1 MTTLTEEQI
10 TILIDSREQAPFA
23 FPGMSTE
30 TATLRAGDYSVH
42 GLENDVAVERKSLPD
57 LLACIG
63 RERERFEAEL
73 VRLRGYGSRCVVVEG
88 AWATLEAG
96 DYRSQ
101 VSPAAV
107 CGTLAAWTGRY
118 QIPFMF
124 LGSRASAEK
133 FTRRFLFHAA
143 RRIWE
148 QGVVFRRSV
157 A

>member
-1 MTTLTEEQI
+1 MTALTEEQL
-10 TILIDSREQAPFA
+10 TILIDTREQAPFT
-23 FPGMSTE
+23 FPGVTTE
-30 TATLRAGDYSVH
+30 TTTLRAGDYSMH
-42 GLENDVAVERKSLPD
+42 GRENEVAVERKQISD
-57 LLACIG
+57 LVACIG

-124 LGSRASAEK
+124 LGGRASAEK

-148 QGVVFRRSV
+148 QGAVFRRSV